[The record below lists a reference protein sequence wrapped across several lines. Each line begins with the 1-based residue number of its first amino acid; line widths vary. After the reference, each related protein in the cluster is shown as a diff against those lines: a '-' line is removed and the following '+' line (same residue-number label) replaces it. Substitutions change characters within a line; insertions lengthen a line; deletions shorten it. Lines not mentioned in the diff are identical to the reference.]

1 MNTKKSELRKYKN
14 IALVCLLLAVGMFF
28 VAVYFRIDWLKAC
41 AEAAMVGG
49 LADWFAVSALFRKPL
64 GIPFPHSDIIANNKD
79 SIAKSI
85 GVFLKDEFLNKDSLR
100 KSEFINQKIKTRVFI
115 EDFMY
120 GKIESL
126 SMTKLFA
133 FIENT
138 ALPKIFSHIRENQN
152 EITKILRLES
162 VDFADFLEKL
172 YKMLKNSPY
181 KDEIVDEIVE
191 ALLDMLKDYE
201 YEIRNKL
208 KDDDS
213 RFKKWGKKF
222 IAKITGY
229 DDEIIE
235 GLREYLQNFTR
246 RSDENRKEIVAKIEN
261 FIDDNFQNPQ
271 KREKLN
277 AKICSALDSKVI
289 SKIVEALAD
298 GLESNDDLPK
308 FICNFIDKKL
318 RDFIA
323 DERKMESID
332 RWIRIKIIN
341 ILADSSN
348 HIANYVEQTIKS
360 WKAKEISDKLE
371 LEIGKDLQFI
381 RLNGTFI
388 GGILGLGIYGIN
400 VIMGIILG
408 V

>member
-1 MNTKKSELRKYKN
+1 MVA
-14 IALVCLLLAVGMFF
+14 IFF

-64 GIPFPHSDIIANNKD
+64 GIPFPHSNIIANNKD

-100 KSEFINQKIKTRVFI
+100 NSEFINQKINTKALI

-120 GKIESL
+120 GKIEAL
-126 SMTKLFA
+126 SMQKLFD

-138 ALPKIFSHIRENQN
+138 ALPKVFSHIKKNKN
-152 EITKILRLES
+152 EITKILRLEN
-162 VDFADFLEKL
+162 VDFAEFLEKIFA
-172 YKMLKNSPY
+172 MLKDSPY

-191 ALLDMLKDYE
+191 ALLDTLRDYE
-201 YEIRNKL
+201 YDIRNKL
-208 KDDDS
+208 TDDDS
-213 RFKKWGKKF
+213 SLKKWGKEI
-222 IAKITGY
+222 IAKMTSY
-229 DDEIIE
+229 DDKVIE
-235 GLREYLQNFTR
+235 GVREYLRNFTR
-246 RSDENRKEIVAKIEN
+246 HSDENRKEIVAKIEK
-261 FIDDNFQNPQ
+261 FIDDNLQDPQ
-271 KREKLN
+271 KRKNLN
-277 AKICSALDSKVI
+277 KKISSALDSKII
-289 SKIVEALAD
+289 SKIIEALAD
-298 GLESNDDLPK
+298 RLESNKELPQ
-308 FICNFIDKKL
+308 FICGFIEKKL

-323 DERKMESID
+323 DERKMRAID

-341 ILADSSN
+341 ILVDSSE
-348 HIANYVEQTIKS
+348 HISNYVEQTIKN
-360 WKAKEISDKLE
+360 WEAKEVSNKLE

-388 GGILGLGIYGIN
+388 GGILGLGIYGVN

-408 V
+408 I